1 MRESFKRASK
11 EVQNRFKRG
20 STEVQK
26 RFQRGNQRGV
36 EVPERQPERDGRA
49 SVMPGEVQERY

>member
-1 MRESFKRASK
+1 MRESFKRGSK
-11 EVQNRFKRG
+11 
-20 STEVQK
+20 EVQK
-26 RFQRGNQRGV
+26 RFKRGNQRGV